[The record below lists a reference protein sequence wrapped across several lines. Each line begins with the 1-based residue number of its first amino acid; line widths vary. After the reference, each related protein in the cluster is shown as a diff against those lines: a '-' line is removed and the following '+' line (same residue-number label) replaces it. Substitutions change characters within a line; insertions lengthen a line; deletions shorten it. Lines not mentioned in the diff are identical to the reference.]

1 MLPPLSPGGLCL
13 GGVHKCRGLCGSRVS
28 WLSARALISVWAW
41 ADGPTV
47 YDINITM
54 IQNYQMILSA

>member
-28 WLSARALISVWAW
+28 WLSARALIYIRMSVSRWANSLW
-41 ADGPTV
+41 
-47 YDINITM
+47 Y
-54 IQNYQMILSA
+54 